1 MHNTQCNIYIYTVFA
16 SAVLV
21 ATAMYGFS
29 YLQNTTAH
37 VILKALISRDAM
49 YNQGMMIA
57 LHPKRTAMLQGLP
70 YSICL
75 PEGPGICSCQTHA
88 PCLSCALGLAHF
100 CSPTTCLYG
109 LHPSSCHGRSCLL
122 CCCFS
127 QAVL

>member
-57 LHPKRTAMLQGLP
+57 PIPRGLQCYKGCHILFACQKGQDFVAVRRTP
-70 YSICL
+70 
-75 PEGPGICSCQTHA
+75 HA
-88 PCLSCALGLAHF
+88 
-100 CSPTTCLYG
+100 
-109 LHPSSCHGRSCLL
+109 
-122 CCCFS
+122 
-127 QAVL
+127 